1 MLQIWS
7 TWWHDEEGLR
17 ARTEAREELDAELEK
32 LRLEK
37 LKAVMASEEAKEALN
52 QAELG
57 WGQVWWG
64 EFGWFCLGLVFDQF

>member
-1 MLQIWS
+1 MIYIYTMDQHCQHL
-7 TWWHDEEGLR
+7 DEEGLR

-52 QAELG
+52 QA
-57 WGQVWWG
+57 V
-64 EFGWFCLGLVFDQF
+64 FAGLY